1 MNFCDICSLSLQ
13 IWLTFGPVAYKAVQ
27 FYGTSLDT
35 INFLSLVFMITGIP
49 CGVVATWLIDSIG
62 LRFSVI
68 LSAWLN
74 CIGAVIRVVSAVEG
88 IAPDAMIPLV
98 FLGQTVAAFA
108 QPFVLFAP
116 TKLSAL
122 WFAEDERAVANMIA
136 TVGKLLV
143 FIV

>member
-1 MNFCDICSLSLQ
+1 MFPTLFFAFQL
-13 IWLTFGPVAYKAVQ
+13 WLTFGPVAYKSAT
-27 FYGTSLDT
+27 FYDTTLDA

-49 CGVVATWLIDSIG
+49 CGVVATWLIDTIG

-74 CIGAVIRVVSAVEG
+74 FLGAAVRVVSAIDG
-88 IAPDAMIPLV
+88 ISESAMLPVV
-98 FLGQTVAAFA
+98 FVGQTVAALA

-122 WFAEDERAVANMIA
+122 WFHEDERAVSNMIA
-136 TVGKLLV
+136 TVGKC
-143 FIV
+143 